1 MRLFTDSFVVSLIF
15 RWRVS
20 YDGVRVILD
29 LKATYSEKVEAAPPY
44 SFERT
49 LHKPAGWW
57 WSTPDEIF
65 ENSTCWTVTRFNGKL
80 LGLKFWFSGTLQKP
94 RIHCTIFSKG
104 KVNALEKLGITRMV
118 KRALK
123 TEENLTAFYK
133 LSQKDDVL
141 RGVVKDLY
149 GMHTVGWPELFPALI
164 LAVTL
169 QMAPMKRSNQM
180 MDLLIANFG
189 DQVCFDGRT
198 MQYWPSAETIAA
210 STAEELKTKAKLG
223 YRAANLIAIAEA
235 LQNGFP
241 SMDELWAMAPEE
253 AKEKLLTLRG
263 IGDYSA
269 ELVMPRM
276 GFPLDV
282 WSAKIFSVLFF
293 GKVPEKPREAIPA
306 LKTVA
311 EERWGDWRG
320 YAFVY
325 VLNDLPKL
333 SERVGFDLT
342 QF

>member
-1 MRLFTDSFVVSLIF
+1 MRALEL
-15 RWRVS
+15 
-20 YDGVRVILD
+20 ILD
-29 LKATYSEKVEAAPPY
+29 LKETYSVEFEPIPPY
-44 SFERT
+44 SFENT

-65 ENSTCWTVTRFNGKL
+65 ENGTCWTVTRFNGEL
-80 LGLKFWFSGTLQKP
+80 LGLKFWSSGTLQKLK
-94 RIHCTIFSKG
+94 IHCTIYSKD
-104 KVNALEKLGITRMV
+104 KVGASEKMGITRMV

-123 TEENLTAFYK
+123 IEEDLTEFYK
-133 LSQKDDVL
+133 LSQNDDVL

-180 MDLLIANFG
+180 MDLLITNFG
-189 DQVCFDGRT
+189 DQAHLDGKT

-210 STAEELKTKAKLG
+210 STVKELKTKAKLG
-223 YRAANLIAIAEA
+223 YRAANLIAIAKT
-235 LQNGFP
+235 LKQGFP
-241 SMDELWAMAPEE
+241 SMDELWVMTPAD
-253 AKEKLLTLRG
+253 AKKRLLTLRG

-269 ELVMPRM
+269 ELVMPMM

-293 GKVPEKPREAIPA
+293 GKEPEKSREAIPA
-306 LKTVA
+306 LKKVA
-311 EERWGDWRG
+311 EKRWGEWRG

-325 VLNDLPKL
+325 VLNDLTKL
-333 SERVGFDLT
+333 SERIGFDLT

>member
-1 MRLFTDSFVVSLIF
+1 MNCLRCRFIQAPLGTCRIGF
-15 RWRVS
+15 
-20 YDGVRVILD
+20 ILN
-29 LKATYSEKVEAAPPY
+29 LKETYSIEAEAVPPY
-44 SFERT
+44 NFDLT

-57 WSTPDEIF
+57 WSTPDEVF
-65 ENSTCWTVTRFNGKL
+65 ENDVCLTITRFNGEL
-80 LGLKFWFSGTLQKP
+80 LGLKIWSTGTLQKP
-94 RIHCTIFSKG
+94 RIHCTVFSKAN
-104 KVNALEKLGITRMV
+104 VDASEKQSITHMV

-123 TEENLTAFYK
+123 TEEDLTEFYK
-133 LSQKDDVL
+133 LSQKDDIL
-141 RGVVKDLY
+141 QGVVKDLY

-189 DQVCFDGRT
+189 DQARFDGKT
-198 MQYWPSAETIAA
+198 MRYWPSAETIAT
-210 STAEELKTKAKLG
+210 STVKELKTKAKLG
-223 YRAANLIAIAEA
+223 YRAANLIAIAKA

-241 SMDELWAMAPEE
+241 TMDELWAMEPEE
-253 AKEKLLTLRG
+253 AKKKLVTLRG

-282 WSAKIFSVLFF
+282 WSAKIFHVLFF
-293 GKVPEKPREAIPA
+293 GKEPENPRKAIPL
-306 LKTVA
+306 LKQTA
-311 EERWGDWRG
+311 EERWGKWRG

-325 VLNDLPKL
+325 VLNDLPNL
-333 SERVGFDLT
+333 SKRVGLDLT

>member
-1 MRLFTDSFVVSLIF
+1 MR
-15 RWRVS
+15 
-20 YDGVRVILD
+20 YDGVNVLD
-29 LKATYSEKVEAAPPY
+29 LEETYSVEFEATSPY

-57 WSTPDEIF
+57 WSTPDEVF
-65 ENSTCWTVTRFNGKL
+65 ENGICWTVARFNGEL
-80 LGLKFWFSGTLQKP
+80 LGLKFWSSGTMQKP
-94 RIHCTIFSKG
+94 RIHCTVYSEG
-104 KVNALEKLGITRMV
+104 KVDASKKAGITRMV

-123 TEENLTAFYK
+123 TEEDLTKFYK

-141 RGVVKDLY
+141 RGIVKDLY

-180 MDLLIANFG
+180 MDFLIANFG
-189 DQVCFDGRT
+189 DHVRFDERA

-210 STAEELKTKAKLG
+210 TSVDELKAKAKLG

-241 SMDELWAMAPEE
+241 SMDELWAMEPED

-306 LKTVA
+306 LKKVA
-311 EERWGDWRG
+311 EERWGEWMG

-325 VLNDLPKL
+325 VLNDLPRL
-333 SERVGFDLT
+333 SERVGVDLT
-342 QF
+342 KF

>member
-1 MRLFTDSFVVSLIF
+1 MRYV
-15 RWRVS
+15 
-20 YDGVRVILD
+20 GVNVLD
-29 LKATYSEKVEAAPPY
+29 LKETYSIDFEAVPPY

-57 WSTPDEIF
+57 WSTPDEVF
-65 ENSTCWTVTRFNGKL
+65 ENGICWTVARFNGEL
-80 LGLKFWFSGTLQKP
+80 LGLKFWSSGTMQKS
-94 RIHCTIFSKG
+94 RIHCTVYSKG
-104 KVNALEKLGITRMV
+104 KVDASRKAEITRMV

-123 TEENLTAFYK
+123 TEEDLTEFFK

-189 DQVCFDGRT
+189 DQVCLDGRT

-210 STAEELKTKAKLG
+210 STVEELKTKAKLG
-223 YRAANLIAIAEA
+223 YRASNLIAIAEA
-235 LQNGFP
+235 LKQGFP
-241 SMDELWAMAPEE
+241 TMDELWEMAPEE
-253 AKEKLLTLRG
+253 AKKQLLTLRG

-293 GKVPEKPREAIPA
+293 GKAPEKPREAIAA
-306 LKTVA
+306 LKRVA
-311 EERWGDWRG
+311 EERWGEWRG

-333 SERVGFDLT
+333 SERVGVDLT

>member
-1 MRLFTDSFVVSLIF
+1 VNV
-15 RWRVS
+15 
-20 YDGVRVILD
+20 LD
-29 LKATYSEKVEAAPPY
+29 LEETYSVEFEATSPY

-57 WSTPDEIF
+57 WSTPDEVF
-65 ENSTCWTVTRFNGKL
+65 EKGICWTVARFNGEL
-80 LGLKFWFSGTLQKP
+80 LGLKFWSSGTMQTP
-94 RIHCTIFSKG
+94 RIHCTVYSKG
-104 KVNALEKLGITRMV
+104 KVDASKKAGITRMV

-123 TEENLTAFYK
+123 TEEDLTEFYK

-141 RGVVKDLY
+141 RGIVKDLY

-189 DQVCFDGRT
+189 DRVCFNGRT

-210 STAEELKTKAKLG
+210 TSVAELKAKVKLG

-235 LQNGFP
+235 LQNDFP
-241 SMDELWAMAPEE
+241 SMDELWAMEPED
-253 AKEKLLTLRG
+253 AKDKLLTLRG

-269 ELVMPRM
+269 ELLMPRT
-276 GFPLDV
+276 GFPLDI

-306 LKTVA
+306 LKKVA
-311 EERWGDWRG
+311 EERWGEWMG

-333 SERVGFDLT
+333 SERVGVDLT
-342 QF
+342 AF